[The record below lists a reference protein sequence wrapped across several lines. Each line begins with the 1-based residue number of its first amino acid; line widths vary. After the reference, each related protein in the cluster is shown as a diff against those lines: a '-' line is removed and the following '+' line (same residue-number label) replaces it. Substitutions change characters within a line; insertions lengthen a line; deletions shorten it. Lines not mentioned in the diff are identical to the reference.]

1 MPRND
6 TDYVFREP
14 TVDFFTDLDQLAL
27 RPKRFNR
34 KSVFHGE
41 FHMEFCDNLDQ
52 LLQAYFRNFSFE
64 KLVKPWKAFT
74 ASWSPEIIARNL
86 GINSSF
92 VHGDYCYVLVRLS
105 RFRDNVS
112 LSRLPNNVRLD
123 ETVAEEIDNIKVGD
137 AHSVLMFIQKFGTH
151 YIDSFVTGNSLYQV
165 SCMKKGFCIICN
177 NYSGFIVCIHS

>member
-1 MPRND
+1 
-6 TDYVFREP
+6 
-14 TVDFFTDLDQLAL
+14 
-27 RPKRFNR
+27 
-34 KSVFHGE
+34 
-41 FHMEFCDNLDQ
+41 MEFCDNLDQ

-123 ETVAEEIDNIKVGD
+123 ETVAEEIDNIIVGD

-165 SCMKKGFCIICN
+165 REKLVMYVFYVSVNISLQINK
-177 NYSGFIVCIHS
+177 FINTNLYNKFFKILVAAG